1 MSRDGEKKSE
11 YLAKQAEVKERA
23 KNARRRIYERN
34 GSRYHEVR
42 HNYNFGE
49 SRGRSQVAD
58 ECSIVE
64 KGSA

>member
-1 MSRDGEKKSE
+1 MWPKR
-11 YLAKQAEVKERA
+11 ARQTEVKERNNRA
-23 KNARRRIYERN
+23 ATHAAMDLRARN
-34 GSRYHEVR
+34 GGRYREVR

-58 ECSIVE
+58 ERSIVE